1 MLIVAQEF
9 LDQDT
14 GTDTEELIILMFTLD
29 FRKNENYW
37 ILLLIIISHV
47 SCVQDDEFSIPEI
60 TCDDPN
66 LTATKSVDDM
76 MKASGSSASKYLEDD
91 VLIGYVVSSDEGGN
105 IYKNIL
111 LLMIVERG
119 LTYLLTDTI
128 IIPHTNLEER
138 ST

>member
-1 MLIVAQEF
+1 M
-9 LDQDT
+9 
-14 GTDTEELIILMFTLD
+14 
-29 FRKNENYW
+29 KNYW

-60 TCDDPN
+60 TCDDTN

-105 IYKNIL
+105 IYKNISL
-111 LLMIVERG
+111 VDDSGKGFNISLDRYDNYTSYEPGRKVYIKLN
-119 LTYLLTDTI
+119 
-128 IIPHTNLEER
+128 NLY
-138 ST
+138 TFLN